1 MKRIFLTVL
10 MALTAWSL
18 LATSVEAKRMGSGG
32 SYGRQAGRTA
42 APPQAPMRQAP
53 AAPMRQTQPAPAPAA
68 PAAAPAPQQARS
80 GMGGMVGGAL
90 LGMGVGSMIGN
101 GANANNTNNANN
113 ANNPANVNPN
123 AVDKAP
129 ARSGGGFGSLLMI
142 LLAAGVAYF
151 IYRRV
156 RR

>member
-1 MKRIFLTVL
+1 MKRFFLTVL
-10 MALTAWSL
+10 MALTAWGL
-18 LATSVEAKRMGSGG
+18 LATTVEAKRMGSGG
-32 SYGRQAGRTA
+32 SYGRQAGRMA
-42 APPQAPMRQAP
+42 APPATPMRQAP
-53 AAPMRQTQPAPAPAA
+53 AAPMRQAQPAPAA

-101 GANANNTNNANN
+101 GANANATNNPS
-113 ANNPANVNPN
+113 NPASVTPN
-123 AVDKAP
+123 AADSAP